1 MEEDENDNDK
11 VWNASA
17 VILDIDSGTP
27 RVAVGETFLS
37 AEMILNGRSQ
47 FFNFIINLVTLASRD
62 EWETVAQKFEKQ
74 LKGNCLLGKF
84 N

>member
-1 MEEDENDNDK
+1 MEEDENDDDK

-27 RVAVGETFLS
+27 RVAVGDTFLS

-62 EWETVAQKFEKQ
+62 ERETVAQKFEKQ
-74 LKGNCLLGKF
+74 LKRKPFVGEI
-84 N
+84 